1 MKRLKRYIGY
11 IVAFVVGLII
21 GSITLLYLMFEIS
34 GGMTE
39 YIQRR
44 EEMMKYVKAKKDSTQ
59 TLNDGYDNS
68 YSFPPS
74 E

>member
-1 MKRLKRYIGY
+1 MKRLKRYIGH
-11 IVAFVVGLII
+11 IVAFLIGFII
-21 GSITLLYLMFEIS
+21 GSITLLYILFEIS
-34 GGMTE
+34 GGMAK

-68 YSFPPS
+68 YSFPPNK
-74 E
+74 